1 MDITDLKNGVKVIN
15 DSYNAS
21 FESMQASLKSLS
33 EYKNNRKIA
42 VLGDMFELGSYAPAL
57 HREVGDYVGKQ
68 HIDCLIA
75 VGELASNIAEGA
87 RNAGVQQIYHCKD
100 KEEAKK
106 VLPQVVRADST
117 LLVKASRGMKMEELV
132 AELMELTKA
141 ES

>member
-1 MDITDLKNGVKVIN
+1 MAANCEECAKL
-15 DSYNAS
+15 Y
-21 FESMQASLKSLS
+21 KSD
-33 EYKNNRKIA
+33 
-42 VLGDMFELGSYAPAL
+42 GC
-57 HREVGDYVGKQ
+57 
-68 HIDCLIA
+68 DCLIA